1 MKLINKNK
9 SNPMRRK
16 HKIGLVLFYGIIIG
30 LGIGVYFST
39 RSYIQTSNKIKNTRI
54 EEKEETKP
62 LTKRNN
68 RDYKRNYKKD
78 YQRDYKEKTWERNPN
93 KDYEKPIYKKESI
106 IIDINHADSL
116 DFQALRGIGPVLSKR
131 IIKYRNLL
139 GGFVDINQIQEVYG
153 ISDSLFNTIKPLLRL
168 DTVNIKQINI
178 NQCDIKEL
186 NSHPYLDFYQSKAI
200 IKYRQD
206 RTHIDSIQEL
216 NLIQLIDPQTL
227 NKIKPYI
234 KL

>member
-1 MKLINKNK
+1 
-9 SNPMRRK
+9 MRRK

-39 RSYIQTSNKIKNTRI
+39 HSYIQTSNKIKNTRI

-206 RTHIDSIQEL
+206 KTHIDSIQEL
-216 NLIQLIDPQTL
+216 NLIQIIDSQTL
-227 NKIKPYI
+227 NKLKPYI

>member
-1 MKLINKNK
+1 
-9 SNPMRRK
+9 MRRK

-39 RSYIQTSNKIKNTRI
+39 RSYIQTSNKINNTRI

-168 DTVNIKQINI
+168 DIVNIKQINI

-206 RTHIDSIQEL
+206 KTHIDSIQEL
-216 NLIQLIDPQTL
+216 KLIQVIDPQTL
-227 NKIKPYI
+227 NKLKPYI

>member
-1 MKLINKNK
+1 
-9 SNPMRRK
+9 
-16 HKIGLVLFYGIIIG
+16 
-30 LGIGVYFST
+30 
-39 RSYIQTSNKIKNTRI
+39 NKIKNTRI
-54 EEKEETKP
+54 EEKEGTKP

-78 YQRDYKEKTWERNPN
+78 YQRDYKEKTWERTQN
-93 KDYEKPIYKKESI
+93 KEYEKPIYKKESI

-206 RTHIDSIQEL
+206 KTHIDSIQEL
-216 NLIQLIDPQTL
+216 NLIQIIDPQTL
-227 NKIKPYI
+227 NKLKPYI

>member
-1 MKLINKNK
+1 
-9 SNPMRRK
+9 MRRK

-39 RSYIQTSNKIKNTRI
+39 RSYIQTSNKINNTRI

-186 NSHPYLDFYQSKAI
+186 NSHPYLDFYQSKSI

-206 RTHIDSIQEL
+206 KTHIDSIQEL

-227 NKIKPYI
+227 NKLKPYI

>member
-1 MKLINKNK
+1 
-9 SNPMRRK
+9 MRRK

-39 RSYIQTSNKIKNTRI
+39 RSYIQTSNKINNTRI
-54 EEKEETKP
+54 EEKEGTKP

-93 KDYEKPIYKKESI
+93 KDYKKPIYKKESI

-206 RTHIDSIQEL
+206 KTHIDSIQEL